1 MAKTI
6 CANTQSDG
14 GQESGNGN
22 GRQQYVSV
30 GTDGTGCER
39 RHRVDRKNGT
49 FPGPHTLPLLYPDK
63 PSHSQGEDCQIVI

>member
-1 MAKTI
+1 MAKAI

-22 GRQQYVSV
+22 GCQQYVSV

-39 RHRVDRKNGT
+39 RHRVDCKNGT
-49 FPGPHTLPLLYPDK
+49 FPRPHALSMLYPNE
-63 PSHSQGEDCQIVI
+63 PSHSQGDDD